1 MEVVNPRCCGL
12 DVHKKTVVA
21 CVITPEK
28 KETRTFFTMTSDL
41 LKLKEWLKG
50 YSVTNVAM
58 ESTGVLWKPVYN
70 LLEDTFNVAVVNAY
84 HIKTVPG
91 RKTDVKDAEW
101 IADLLRHGLVR
112 ASFVPDRAQRELR
125 ELVRYRRGLIQQR
138 ADVVNRI
145 QKVLEGAN
153 IKLSSVATDIVGVS
167 GRAMLEAMVKGV
179 EDPQV
184 LMAMAKGRMRNKEAD
199 LREALQG
206 LVGPHQRMLIDS
218 QLRHLTFLDAE
229 IERLDEEVVA
239 RTRPFEAEIE
249 RLDDIH
255 GMGRRAA
262 EEILTEIG
270 VDMSRFPSAAHLA
283 SWAKICPGNNES
295 AGKRKSGST
304 GHGNPWLRSILVQV
318 SWAAAHTKGTYLS
331 ALYHRVAAR
340 RGAKRAIIAVAHA
353 ILTII
358 YSMLSNHS
366 LYQDFGETYF
376 DHLNRESVIRRSVRR
391 LETLGYSVTLAM
403 IPSPPPE
410 TLAEPVFSG

>member
-50 YSVTNVAM
+50 NSVTNVAM

-184 LMAMAKGRMRNKEAD
+184 LMAMAKGRMRNKDAD

-229 IERLDEEVVA
+229 IERLDVEVVA
-239 RTRPFEAEIE
+239 RTRPCAF
-249 RLDDIH
+249 
-255 GMGRRAA
+255 GRR
-262 EEILTEIG
+262 G
-270 VDMSRFPSAAHLA
+270 
-283 SWAKICPGNNES
+283 GN
-295 AGKRKSGST
+295 
-304 GHGNPWLRSILVQV
+304 
-318 SWAAAHTKGTYLS
+318 
-331 ALYHRVAAR
+331 
-340 RGAKRAIIAVAHA
+340 
-353 ILTII
+353 
-358 YSMLSNHS
+358 
-366 LYQDFGETYF
+366 F
-376 DHLNRESVIRRSVRR
+376 
-391 LETLGYSVTLAM
+391 LE
-403 IPSPPPE
+403 
-410 TLAEPVFSG
+410 